1 MKTTKILLGGL
12 AGGIALF
19 LIGWVTYG
27 VLLADF
33 TATNFNQN
41 AMRPMEEMS
50 WLAMILSNFAF
61 AFFLSFIVGW
71 SNSEGWKFGA
81 KVGFVIGLLYSLTV
95 DLGMY
100 AMADWYLSVGAVIV
114 DIIVYTVVVT
124 VVGIVVAL
132 AMGNKKAAAVD

>member
-1 MKTTKILLGGL
+1 
-12 AGGIALF
+12 
-19 LIGWVTYG
+19 
-27 VLLADF
+27 
-33 TATNFNQN
+33 
-41 AMRPMEEMS
+41 
-50 WLAMILSNFAF
+50 
-61 AFFLSFIVGW
+61 
-71 SNSEGWKFGA
+71 
-81 KVGFVIGLLYSLTV
+81 VGFVIGLLYSLTV